1 MDSLVSELRDALKD
15 AVKEDLRQEIRKIE
29 RRRAG
34 SGAIRRR
41 GTGVRSLTPVKGS
54 EEAKRRMAYVRSFR
68 SQKL

>member
-1 MDSLVSELRDALKD
+1 MDSLVSELKDALKD
-15 AVKEDLRQEIRKIE
+15 AIKEDLRQEIRKIE

-41 GTGVRSLTPVKGS
+41 RTGVHSSTSMKGS

-68 SQKL
+68 SRKL